1 MSGSKKVTVGYKYY
15 LGQHL
20 ALCHGPVDNCTRIR
34 FDKRVAWAG
43 VSTGGRIDVS
53 AENLFGGKKREGGVS
68 GAIDLLMG
76 GPSQAQND
84 YLQAQLGTDIP
95 AFRQVVSMVLR
106 QFYLGMNYYLKPPDF
121 RLQRIHV
128 LQDGTAQWY
137 DAKAAI
143 WRGNDGSLPKLQ
155 TVTLTWWQLSYT
167 GGIYGNAL
175 NQGEMGISFLDA
187 GRTIIGST
195 IWAGL
200 ESSPAWTERTLS
212 AAAPRGAM
220 FVRIHMHLWRYAG
233 TEGDVNTDNS
243 MCLDDVSVIHG
254 FEPLTVVNPGAE
266 ISPLSVGWTVSS
278 GVSRSTAVAR
288 SGAASFY
295 GGVAKNAYAYQDLG
309 TDAYDL
315 NPAHL
320 LRECLTNT
328 IWGKGKS
335 TALIPDA
342 VWQPVADTLF
352 SEGMGISILWDQESP
367 LADFIGEIERHI
379 DGLLRVNLRTG
390 NYELKLIRNDY
401 TVGSLLVLDSSNI
414 DRLEDFNRP
423 LIPSL
428 LNTVTVNYWD
438 AAASDIASL
447 SAHDI
452 ALVQIQGV
460 ETHTTIEYPGFTNA
474 NIANRVA
481 LRDLRVLATPR
492 AHCTIYANR
501 AAADLNRGD
510 VFKVVWPEYGL
521 SAGTVMRV
529 ATIAFGDGQR
539 NQVRITC
546 VEDVFALPTVGVVAP
561 PDEGWISPSPPAT
574 ASPTRLPIEAPYYE
588 LAQIMGDA
596 AIQNALSQ
604 NANGAWFMLAAR
616 RSAGAINA
624 DLYTDSGGGYLEV
637 DTFDFS
643 PNALLN
649 GAVTITQT
657 VWPITSAEDWAEV
670 VIGTHAQV
678 DTEHVRIDA
687 ISATSITV
695 GRGCLDTVPATHA
708 SGARIWFWDAYTGND
723 TNEYVSGEVINAKVL
738 PTTGRGPLDIASA
751 PADSLTLFGRA
762 NKPYPPGNFKINAVA
777 YPDTISGALAL
788 AWAHRNRLQETTP
801 TLYDTTYGDIGP
813 EAGTTYTL
821 RLYGQAGTL
830 LRTET
835 GLTGA
840 SYNWAAEVADSG
852 IIGPGEDEYWNN
864 VVALLHMDGTN
875 GSTTFTD
882 QKGHTF
888 TASGNAQ
895 ISTAQSKFGGAS
907 ALFDGTGDLVSSADH
922 ADWALG
928 SGDFTIEC
936 WVRPA
941 ALGGDRILYSRRD
954 VLSAMSPFLLYCEAA
969 GKAGFLLST
978 NGSAWAVN
986 ILSAGVVFAAGTWA
1000 HVAMCRKAAT
1010 VYCWVNGVSVGTASV
1025 SGSLMTTTQPLC
1037 LGANADASQSLNG
1050 NLDDVRITKGVARYT
1065 AAFTPPAAPFPDTGG
1080 TGINGQVRIQ
1090 LESVRSA
1097 ITSWQSHDW
1106 TVNRPDPWWADVV
1119 ALLRMDGTNGSTT
1132 FTDQKSHT
1140 FTATGNAQISTAQS
1154 QFGGASALFDGTGD
1168 LVSSADHA
1176 DWDLGGGDW
1185 TIECW
1190 ARPAAIGATQILS
1203 SKRAVDADYAPFVLY
1218 CDAAGK
1224 AGFVLSTSGSAWAVN
1239 ILSASAVFAVDTWA
1253 HVAMCRQAGTVYCW
1267 VNGVSV
1273 GTASISGT
1281 LMVNA
1286 QPLCLGANADA
1297 SNSLNGNLDAVR
1309 ITKAHARYVAAFTPL
1324 NRAYPEG

>member
-1 MSGSKKVTVGYKYY
+1 MSGSKKATVGYKYY

-34 FDKRVAWAG
+34 FDKRTAWTG

-106 QFYLGMNYYLKPPDF
+106 QFYLGMNYYLKAPDF

-143 WRGNDGSLPKLQ
+143 ARNHYTLLVATTDVWKYKVVEAVDGGSQGQPSAYIAPSYDDSAWSQAVGPFSNSAPPGTNVPTGSSGRGIWLRRRILVTDDPANIGNITITFAHDDGGWCWWNGTLVASFTSVGTS
-155 TVTLTWWQLSYT
+155 TVTIPSSSVLADNTVVLQVLDSVPTGTPTGITASAALSNT
-167 GGIYGNAL
+167 
-175 NQGEMGISFLDA
+175 
-187 GRTIIGST
+187 GST
-195 IWAGL
+195 
-200 ESSPAWTERTLS
+200 E
-212 AAAPRGAM
+212 
-220 FVRIHMHLWRYAG
+220 
-233 TEGDVNTDNS
+233 
-243 MCLDDVSVIHG
+243 
-254 FEPLTVVNPGAE
+254 
-266 ISPLSVGWTVSS
+266 
-278 GVSRSTAVAR
+278 
-288 SGAASFY
+288 
-295 GGVAKNAYAYQDLG
+295 Q
-309 TDAYDL
+309 DL
-315 NPAHL
+315 NPAHI

-328 IWGKGKS
+328 VWGKGKS
-335 TALIPDA
+335 ATLCPDA
-342 VWQPVADTLF
+342 VWQPVADTLY
-352 SEGMGISILWDQESP
+352 SEGMGISILWDQETA

-379 DGLLRVNLRTG
+379 EGRLRVNLRTG

-401 TVGSLLVLDSSNI
+401 TVGSLLVLNAANI
-414 DRLEDFNRP
+414 DRVEEFNRP
-423 LIPSL
+423 GVRDLINSI
-428 LNTVTVNYWD
+428 TVNYWD
-438 AAASDIASL
+438 ATTGDIATL
-447 SAHDI
+447 SVQDI
-452 ALVQIQGV
+452 ALVQVMGV
-460 ETHTTIEYPGFTNA
+460 ENHTTIEYPGFTNA
-474 NIANRVA
+474 AVAGRVA

-501 AAADLNRGD
+501 VAADLNIGD
-510 VFKVVWPEYGL
+510 VFTLVWPEYGL

-529 ATIAFGDGQR
+529 VTIAFGDGQR

-546 VEDVFALPTVGVVAP
+546 VEDVFAMPTVGVVAP
-561 PDEGWISPSPPAT
+561 TPEGWTSPSPVAT
-574 ASPTRLPIEAPYYE
+574 ASPTRFPIEAPYYE

-596 AIQNALSQ
+596 AIQNALTT
-604 NANGAWFMLAAR
+604 NANAAWFMLAAR

-624 DLYTDSGGGYLEV
+624 DLYTDAGGGYLEA

-678 DTEHVRIDA
+678 DNEHVRIDA
-687 ISATSITV
+687 ISSTSVTV

-708 SGARIWFWDAYTGND
+708 SGARIWFWDAYSGND
-723 TNEYVSGEVINAKVL
+723 RTEYVSGEVINAKVL
-738 PTTGRGPLDIASA
+738 PTTGRGQLAIADA
-751 PADSLTLFGRA
+751 PVDSLTLFGRA
-762 NKPYPPGNFKINAVA
+762 NLPYPPGNLKVNTVA
-777 YPDTISGALAL
+777 YPDTITGALAL
-788 AWAHRNRLQETTP
+788 SWAHRNRLQETTP

-852 IIGPGEDEYWNN
+852 IIGPGEDPYWNN

-875 GSTTFTD
+875 GSTVFTD
-882 QKGHTF
+882 QKSHTF
-888 TASGNAQ
+888 TATGNAQ
-895 ISTAQSKFGGAS
+895 ISTGQSKFGGAS

-928 SGDFTIEC
+928 AGDWTIEC

-941 ALGGDRILYSRRD
+941 STAAQGLILHKRASNA
-954 VLSAMSPFLLYCEAA
+954 VQGPFGIYMDAG
-969 GKAGFLLST
+969 GKAGFLISV
-978 NGSAWAVN
+978 NGSTWGVN
-986 ILSAGVVFAAGTWA
+986 ILTGTGIFVAGTWA
-1000 HVAMCRKAAT
+1000 HVAFCRSGNNYYAF
-1010 VYCWVNGVSVGTASV
+1010 VNGSVVGTASLA
-1025 SGSLMTTTQPLC
+1025 GTLFANTAPLC
-1037 LGANADASQSLNG
+1037 IGANGDASVSFNG
-1050 NLDDVRITKGVARYT
+1050 NIDDVRITKGVARYT
-1065 AAFTPPAAPFPDTGG
+1065 AAFTPPAAAFPNSGG
-1080 TGINGQVRIQ
+1080 TGINGQVRVQ
-1090 LESVRSA
+1090 LESVRA
-1097 ITSWQSHDW
+1097 ALTSWQRHDW
-1106 TVNRPDPWWADVV
+1106 TVNRTDPWWADVV
-1119 ALLRMDGTNGSTT
+1119 ALLRLDGTNGSTT
-1132 FTDQKSHT
+1132 FTDQKGHT
-1140 FTATGNAQISTAQS
+1140 FTATGNAQISTGQS
-1154 QFGGASALFDGTGD
+1154 KFGGASALFDGTGD

-1176 DWDLGGGDW
+1176 DWALGGGDW

-1190 ARPAAIGATQILS
+1190 VRPAALGAAMELVTKRLNNTQYS
-1203 SKRAVDADYAPFVLY
+1203 PFELY
-1218 CDAAGK
+1218 INAAGK
-1224 AGFVLSTSGSAWAVN
+1224 AGFAISTSGSAWAVN
-1239 ILSASAVFAVDTWA
+1239 VLSAGVVFAAGTWA
-1253 HVAMCRQAGTVYCW
+1253 HVAMCRKSGTVYCW
-1267 VNGVSV
+1267 VNGVSA
-1273 GTASISGT
+1273 GSAAISGS
-1281 LMVNA
+1281 LMVNT
-1286 QPLCLGANADA
+1286 QSLCLGANADA
-1297 SNSLNGNLDAVR
+1297 SVSFNGNIDAVR

-1324 NRAYPEG
+1324 NKAYPEG